1 MLHHQAAFVEGVH
14 AERLSRASRRRSRD
28 LEGVVRAAADGD
40 SAAWRS
46 LVDRFAAHIRT
57 IARSHRLSAHD
68 ADDVA
73 QTTWLRLVEHIA
85 GMRQPA
91 AVAGWLSTTAR
102 REALSTVK
110 SVGRERPTE
119 DALLDDEATE
129 PVDAG
134 RLAATERSA
143 AVAEAM
149 ASLSPRDRTLLGLL
163 FADPAPSY
171 TEISAALGM
180 PVGSIGPTRQR
191 CMARLR
197 DDARLRA
204 VAVDD

>member
-1 MLHHQAAFVEGVH
+1 MYLE
-14 AERLSRASRRRSRD
+14 LSSRPGD

-40 SAAWRS
+40 GTAWRS
-46 LVDRFAAHIRT
+46 LVDRFASHIRS
-57 IARSHRLSAHD
+57 IARAHRLSAQD

-102 REALSTVK
+102 REALSTLRA
-110 SVGRERPTE
+110 SGRERPTE
-119 DALLDDEATE
+119 AALLDGEASD
-129 PVDAG
+129 PVDAR
-134 RLAATERSA
+134 RLADAERRAAIATAVSA
-143 AVAEAM
+143 LPE
-149 ASLSPRDRTLLGLL
+149 RDRTLLGLL
-163 FADPAPSY
+163 FAEPAPSY
-171 TEISAALGM
+171 TEISATLDM

-197 DDARLRA
+197 ADARLRA
-204 VAVDD
+204 VTVDD